1 MLLVQSNT
9 WQAHHPPELC
19 FVGNGFQV
27 DKMESKLINNTINAR
42 WLSLQKGKLS
52 ATYWFQSNHGT
63 TDDFISRIWEH
74 ITQRQ
79 QTWVL
84 VSILFDRP
92 EDANSQKIQQ
102 FTNSIYQ
109 GVNLALNN

>member
-1 MLLVQSNT
+1 
-9 WQAHHPPELC
+9 
-19 FVGNGFQV
+19 VGNGFQV
-27 DKMESKLINNTINAR
+27 DKMESKLINKTINAR
-42 WLSLQKGKLS
+42 WLSLQQGTLS
-52 ATYWFQSNHGT
+52 AAYWFQSNHGT

-84 VSILFDRP
+84 VSILFDHA

-109 GVNLALNN
+109 EINLALNN